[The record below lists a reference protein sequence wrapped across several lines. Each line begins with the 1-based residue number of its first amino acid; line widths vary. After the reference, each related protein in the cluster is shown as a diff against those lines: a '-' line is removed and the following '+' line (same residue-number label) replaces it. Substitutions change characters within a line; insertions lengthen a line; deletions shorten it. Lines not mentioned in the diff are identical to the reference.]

1 MNTHA
6 YLLLRLAVG
15 VSMFGHGLVRL
26 PKLGAF
32 SGWMVD
38 SFKNSLLPQALV
50 LPFSYLLPVAEFSI
64 GLMLLLGLFTKQAA
78 FAGGIVMVL
87 LIFGS
92 CLTENWDFLPSQ
104 LLHIIVFVVLLQF
117 SGNLYAIDNLL
128 RSKR

>member
-1 MNTHA
+1 MNTYA

-26 PKLGAF
+26 PKLDAF

-50 LPFSYLLPVAEFSI
+50 LAFSYLLPVAEFSI
-64 GLMLLLGLFTKQAA
+64 GLMLLLGLFAKQAA

-117 SGNLYAIDNLL
+117 SGNSYAIDNLF
-128 RSKR
+128 KK